1 MKQRQKNKGL
11 FPLKKQH
18 DDKAMLIFESTFKTK
33 KDQALIFNFN
43 DFLHDLTGLNVSFFL
58 NQKSLGNKQI
68 VIASYALRAA
78 QIETFVFV
86 HFNAKSIITTL
97 KAIFDIID
105 HADSQPDVNDLAS
118 MLVYIERNVEPSPT
132 TSYIV
137 QQFREIMIFAGQ
149 INPGLLQHFLD
160 TKAYFD
166 GDNKGAP
173 EGATVH

>member
-1 MKQRQKNKGL
+1 MSKQNN
-11 FPLKKQH
+11 
-18 DDKAMLIFESTFKTK
+18 DKAMSIFESTFKAK
-33 KDQALIFNFN
+33 KDQELIFSFN
-43 DFLHDLTGLNVSFFL
+43 DFLHDLTGLNVSFCL
-58 NQKSLGNKQI
+58 NQQSLGNKQI
-68 VIASYALRAA
+68 VIASYALREA

-97 KAIFDIID
+97 KAMFEIID
-105 HADSQPDVNDLAS
+105 HADSQPDVSDLAS

-149 INPGLLQHFLD
+149 ITPGLMQHFLD